1 MLCELVPFRQASPCE
16 CIHHNHTLAAVRAAR
31 ARAPPPPPHTVPR
44 SLLLD
49 KPRAL
54 GPRNVMRLFMQ
65 AVVVVVLLLVMAV
78 AFEKGRHSEARCRA
92 SGW

>member
-1 MLCELVPFRQASPCE
+1 
-16 CIHHNHTLAAVRAAR
+16 
-31 ARAPPPPPHTVPR
+31 
-44 SLLLD
+44 
-49 KPRAL
+49 
-54 GPRNVMRLFMQ
+54 MRLFMQ